1 MSEISSN
8 EVHDYVEMHSLSLAG
23 FIACHIY
30 SVLKRAFPHY
40 SENDPKST
48 LRHVFEQQHHS
59 LWACCMDVNQSAIE
73 DDDAEL
79 EDLYT
84 LATTHHQF
92 FKLVAAQRTV
102 EKQIAKEIMEHDRN
116 LH

>member
-1 MSEISSN
+1 MN
-8 EVHDYVEMHSLSLAG
+8 
-23 FIACHIY
+23 
-30 SVLKRAFPHY
+30 
-40 SENDPKST
+40 
-48 LRHVFEQQHHS
+48 
-59 LWACCMDVNQSAIE
+59 VNQSAIE